1 MSGPLWTVLLKYAR
15 IRKEVDVV
23 VGLGGGGEK
32 LKAEWL
38 PVSVNSI
45 KAEGKIPPREI
56 WTILGEMGCKWW
68 WWWWGF
74 PRCSAS
80 SVNVPESP

>member
-32 LKAEWL
+32 LKADGMAD
-38 PVSVNSI
+38 PD
-45 KAEGKIPPREI
+45 G
-56 WTILGEMGCKWW
+56 
-68 WWWWGF
+68 
-74 PRCSAS
+74 SATAHIR
-80 SVNVPESP
+80 VAADVCEFHKG

>member
-32 LKAEWL
+32 LKADGMAD
-38 PVSVNSI
+38 PD
-45 KAEGKIPPREI
+45 G
-56 WTILGEMGCKWW
+56 
-68 WWWWGF
+68 
-74 PRCSAS
+74 SATAHIR
-80 SVNVPESP
+80 VAAGVCEFHKG